1 MRTAYPRTEKT
12 GACIALYL
20 TFCMFVYALFGFG
33 FYKTLQPRHI
43 ANVGLAAY
51 EAPIATVIGYDPT
64 ERVAYIGPM
73 LTADASDETSD
84 VTTVASSGSNRL
96 LALTEQTNVL
106 PPDPIS
112 KNGF

>member
-1 MRTAYPRTEKT
+1 MQSACWQLAVRSRCGSWAELWIMRTAYPRTEKT

-33 FYKTLQPRHI
+33 FYKMLQPRHI

-64 ERVAYIGPM
+64 ERGRVH
-73 LTADASDETSD
+73 
-84 VTTVASSGSNRL
+84 R
-96 LALTEQTNVL
+96 TNAH
-106 PPDPIS
+106 
-112 KNGF
+112 